1 MKLAIKLSQEPSG
14 GFRAM
19 CPSLPGCLARG
30 QTKEDAI
37 RNIHRAVEGY
47 LASLDAIVPR
57 DVRQEVFIV

>member
-1 MKLAIKLSQEPSG
+1 
-14 GFRAM
+14 M
-19 CPSLPGCLARG
+19 CPSLPGCSARG